1 MKKITMLSVVA
12 AAILF
17 VGCGNKTKESTTDA
31 TAKAVESTKEA
42 AATAGNAA
50 KEAADKAAD
59 AAKEAGSAIS
69 EATNKA
75 AEAAKEAVSKTAD
88 AAKET
93 ADKVVEATT
102 EATTAAADAAT
113 NVAGAEAYSKC
124 AGCHGA
130 DGKTKALG
138 KSPEIAGQSKE
149 DLVTKIKGYKAG
161 TLNTAGMGTLMKG
174 QVASMSDADI
184 DAVAGYISTLK

>member
-17 VGCGNKTKESTTDA
+17 VGCGNKTKESTADA

-50 KEAADKAAD
+50 KEAADKAVD

-75 AEAAKEAVSKTAD
+75 ADAAKEAVSKTAD

-138 KSPEIAGQSKE
+138 KSPVIAGQSKE